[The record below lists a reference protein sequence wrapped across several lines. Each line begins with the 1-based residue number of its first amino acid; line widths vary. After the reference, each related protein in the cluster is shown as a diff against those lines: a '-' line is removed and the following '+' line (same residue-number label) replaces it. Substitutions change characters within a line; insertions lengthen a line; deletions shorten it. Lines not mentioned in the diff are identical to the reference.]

1 MDNATL
7 RDSPLGMAHGIARAW
22 LSPWLSPWDRPW
34 VMLAHGI
41 PHGIDQSM
49 YLVNVM
55 AGDVYVML
63 ITDHMLRSMGLF

>member
-1 MDNATL
+1 
-7 RDSPLGMAHGIARAW
+7 
-22 LSPWLSPWDRPW
+22 
-34 VMLAHGI
+34 MLAHGI